1 MKLSETKFFFLSST
15 IFVSICVVALCQSSA
30 IILDVDVSSI
40 LPFVFSATF
49 FSYNFLRLIRY
60 SNKKNEIPRLFHQKA
75 IAWMLLLS
83 FCLTVYFS
91 MELSKQSL
99 LLLLPAI
106 LITLLYPYKW
116 SLKNRFISLRE
127 IPTLKIFLIA
137 FVWSLVSVGLVAA
150 EHDILFTGEV
160 MGLFLT
166 RFFFVLAITI
176 PFDIRD
182 LKLDN
187 PAMKTIP
194 QRYGVPQAKLISF
207 TSLAVFEVFVFAQ
220 FIVFDLHY
228 SLLVALLLTSLC
240 SAILIYKT
248 NDSRTDFY
256 YSFWMEGMS
265 ILMYLLLF
273 FIPMAFGIFVR

>member
-40 LPFVFSATF
+40 LPFVFFATF

-60 SNKKNEIPRLFHQKA
+60 ANKKNEILRMFHQKA
-75 IAWMLLLS
+75 IGWVLLLS
-83 FCLTVYFS
+83 FCFTVYFS

-106 LITLLYPYKW
+106 LITLLYPLKW
-116 SLKNRFISLRE
+116 AIKNRFISLRE

-137 FVWSLVSVGLVAA
+137 FVWSLVTVGLVAV
-150 EHDILFTGEV
+150 EHNILFTGEV
-160 MGLFLT
+160 IGLFLT

-182 LKLDN
+182 LKLDH

-207 TSLAVFEVFVFAQ
+207 TSLAIFEVFVFAQ

-265 ILMYLLLF
+265 ILMYSLLF